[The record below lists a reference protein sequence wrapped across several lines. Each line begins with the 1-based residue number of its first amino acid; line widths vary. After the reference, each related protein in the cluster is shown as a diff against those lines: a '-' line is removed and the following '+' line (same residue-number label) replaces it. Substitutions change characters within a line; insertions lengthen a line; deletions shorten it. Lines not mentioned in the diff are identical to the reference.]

1 MTISRSRK
9 KLNKQRYKY
18 VYINRYV
25 YDDVLN
31 YKVFSLEKQVEC
43 MAIFLVFCIIV
54 SIVSLVVSIYLSMY

>member
-9 KLNKQRYKY
+9 KINKQRYKY

-43 MAIFLVFCIIV
+43 MAIFLVLCIIASIV
-54 SIVSLVVSIYLSMY
+54 SITISIYLSIY

>member
-1 MTISRSRK
+1 MTISRNRK

-43 MAIFLVFCIIV
+43 MAIFLVLCIIA
-54 SIVSLVVSIYLSMY
+54 SIVSLVVSIYLSIY

>member
-9 KLNKQRYKY
+9 KINKQRYKY

-25 YDDVLN
+25 YDDAIN
-31 YKVFSLEKQVEC
+31 YKVFSLEKQVDC

-54 SIVSLVVSIYLSMY
+54 SIVSIGISIYLSIY